1 VTGFRDLENCAHRLM
16 TALDKARERGTLNLF
31 DRSAQYDDVRQIDL
45 LRSLNESWSRLRRLE
60 AMGVQKDAA
69 IAELRNKLKRYQI
82 VNTTLTAIITALA
95 FKGLEV
101 LFQALR

>member
-1 VTGFRDLENCAHRLM
+1 M
-16 TALDKARERGTLNLF
+16 TALEKARQCGTLNHF
-31 DRSAQYDDVRQIDL
+31 DRSRQYDDARQIDL
-45 LRSLNESWSRLRRLE
+45 LQSLNESWSRLRRLE
-60 AMGVQKDAA
+60 AAGIQKDAA
-69 IAELRNKLKRYQI
+69 ISELRNKLKRSQI